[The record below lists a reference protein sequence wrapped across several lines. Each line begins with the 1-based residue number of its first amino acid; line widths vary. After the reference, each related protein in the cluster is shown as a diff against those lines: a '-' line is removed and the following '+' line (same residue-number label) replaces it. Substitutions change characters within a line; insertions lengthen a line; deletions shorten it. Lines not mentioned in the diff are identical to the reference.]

1 MWVLWPKL
9 RILCAATGILK
20 VEMRPGEGRKY
31 DLWQEE
37 GFFPSLQSCPGRT
50 GEIWAGGLLRGI
62 QEAFHLCSRKNE
74 KFPLDF
80 MKIKR
85 IMQSTNR

>member
-1 MWVLWPKL
+1 MGSVAETVNFVRSNGDTESENASWRGK
-9 RILCAATGILK
+9 
-20 VEMRPGEGRKY
+20 KY

-50 GEIWAGGLLRGI
+50 GEIRAGGLLRSI